1 MRKKYILALVLIGLL
16 FAATLTVGTGY
27 GLYLSTSGS
36 KKTNAATID
45 CFEVYYSNSDTIE
58 LKNISAQVNEDGE
71 KNSPYTLTITNIC
84 TETKE
89 LQVRF
94 NILDETTINE
104 NALTSLTVKV
114 AGNIE
119 QDTILYKNLSDTKTT
134 NEHAI
139 SSKLLGKITIE
150 PKETIRT
157 NVKIWFDERKSPEF
171 QKDEI
176 FKGTFE
182 LIDTASTIKLSF
194 AEVLLQNNK
203 TIDTANVNYG
213 EASYSADGLVSI
225 TTPEGTS
232 YYYRGVVNNNY
243 VRFANNTWRIVG
255 INPDNSIKLILE
267 KSATSM
273 NYSVY
278 NNAIDYTGLKYI
290 YNNETIN
297 NNISTYLEQWYQSTI
312 INNNFDN
319 YVVANSYCND
329 SSNFINSYHTY
340 FNGYTRLITDKHP
353 SIICPT
359 TNADFGGT
367 YKQKVGLLS
376 ADEVAIAG
384 GVYGVDNYNYYL
396 YNGETFFT
404 TTPADYY
411 NFVANLFIVTNSGSI
426 STTPTT
432 SIYGVRPV
440 INLTATTT
448 VSGAGTIDNPY
459 TIDME

>member
-16 FAATLTVGTGY
+16 FTATLTVGTGY
-27 GLYLSTSGS
+27 GLYLSTTGT
-36 KKTNAATID
+36 KKSNAATID
-45 CFEVYYSNSDTIE
+45 CFEVYYSNTDTVE
-58 LKNISAQVNEDGE
+58 MKNITPVVNDDGE
-71 KNSPYTLTITNIC
+71 KSSPYTLTITNIC
-84 TETKE
+84 KETKE
-89 LQVRF
+89 LQIRF
-94 NILDETTINE
+94 NVLTDTTINE
-104 NALTSLTVKV
+104 NALTSLTIKT
-114 AGNIE
+114 AGSIE
-119 QDTILYKNLSDTKTT
+119 QETILYKNLPDTKTT
-134 NEHAI
+134 NEQAI

-150 PKETIRT
+150 PNETIRT
-157 NVKIWFDERKSPEF
+157 NVKIWFDDRKSPEF
-171 QKDEI
+171 TKEDI
-176 FKGTFE
+176 FKGQFE
-182 LIDTASTIKLSF
+182 LVDTASTIKLSF

-203 TIDTANVNYG
+203 TIDGGTINYG
-213 EASYSADGLVSI
+213 ESSYSADGLVTI
-225 TTPEGTS
+225 NNTEGTS
-232 YYYRGVVNNNY
+232 YYFRGIVNNNY
-243 VRFANNTWRIVG
+243 VKFANNTWRIVG

-273 NYSVY
+273 NYSIY

-297 NNISTYLEQWYQSTI
+297 NNISTYLEQWYQTNI
-312 INNNFDN
+312 TNNNLDN
-319 YVVANSYCND
+319 YVVANAYCND
-329 SSNFINSYHTY
+329 SSYFINSYHTY

-353 SIICPT
+353 SIVCPT

-367 YKQKVGLLS
+367 YKQKVGLLT

-384 GVYGVDNYNYYL
+384 GVYGTDNYNYYL

-404 TTPADYY
+404 ITPSDYY

-432 SIYGVRPV
+432 SVYGIRPV
-440 INLTATTT
+440 INITATST